1 MEESLSLKEV
11 VAMGLGGTI
20 GGGIFAALG
29 VAITLAGNSAILTF
43 AISGLVALISGYS
56 YVQLT
61 DHLSEDGGSYTF
73 IEHYISNPNMAGFSG
88 WVLIMGYIGTM
99 ALYAYA
105 FGSFLNSIVATTFG
119 IPAYNSM
126 RIIFSLLIII
136 VFLILNLQGTAS
148 SGRAELIMV
157 FFKISVLILFGII
170 GIVGVMVR
178 PELQF
183 NRGGFFNKGMLATI
197 IAVPV
202 IFVSFEGF
210 ELLSYEYSVMEK
222 GIETLR
228 KGIYI
233 TIISAT
239 IIYILIVVAVTGVLT
254 PLQIT
259 QNEETVLAVLGAKL
273 FSNAVFNDIAYALI
287 IFTALLST
295 SSAINATMFG
305 TARLISRI
313 ALKHQLPD
321 MYSRFNK
328 KHVPMNSLF
337 LLTVLTSV
345 LVIVGSL
352 TQITIFAS
360 FSFIIIFTIVNYIA
374 YRDKKTKTNQKLL
387 LTGLI
392 SSSSILILF
401 LYYLLVND
409 PFVIL
414 SILLIFVFIAI
425 LELFFIERKKHAVI
439 H

>member
-1 MEESLSLKEV
+1 
-11 VAMGLGGTI
+11 MGLGGTI